1 MQCTV
6 LGDAVAPPVYIDRT
20 TEHPT
25 LRGTWRAVLH
35 YRELLRGLV
44 ARDLKLKYRGSALG
58 FLWSLL
64 NPLMMLVVYTVA
76 FTVFLQRGGH
86 QFVFLLL
93 VGLLGWTF
101 FATSMAAATGS
112 LVDNAAL
119 TKSLYFPRAIL
130 PLASVFFNLAQFLL
144 TAAVFLP
151 LLMIYYG
158 IAPSWALLTFP
169 VLLGLQ
175 ALCVSG
181 LALTLAALTALFRD
195 VRHLVEVGLGVL
207 FWMTPIVYTLGDITS
222 PRIATVLAYTPVS
235 PFIRGYQAIVIH
247 QSVPPLEV
255 WIAAVVYA
263 VVGMTL
269 GARVF
274 AHVERRLGELL

>member
-6 LGDAVAPPVYIDRT
+6 LPDTVASPVYIDRT

-25 LRGTWRAVLH
+25 LRGTWRAVVR
-35 YRELLRGLV
+35 YRQLLRSLV
-44 ARDLKLKYRGSALG
+44 TRDLKLKYRGSTLG

-64 NPLMMLVVYTVA
+64 NPLVMLVVYTVA
-76 FTVFLQRGGH
+76 FTVFLGRGGP

-93 VGLLGWTF
+93 IGLLGWTF

-130 PLASVFFNLAQFLL
+130 PLAAVFFNLAQFLL
-144 TAAVFLP
+144 TASVFLP
-151 LLMIYYG
+151 LLLLYYN

-169 VLLGLQ
+169 LLLGLQ
-175 ALCVSG
+175 ALCISG
-181 LALTLAALTALFRD
+181 LALMLASLTALFRD
-195 VRHLVEVGLGVL
+195 VRHLVEVGLGIL
-207 FWMTPIVYTLGDITS
+207 FWMTPIVYTLGDLP
-222 PRIATVLAYTPVS
+222 PRAAQVIALTPVS

-247 QSVPPLEV
+247 QSVPSPDIWL
-255 WIAAVVYA
+255 ACVVYA
-263 VVGMTL
+263 GVAMFV

-274 AHVERRLGELL
+274 ARVEPRLGELL

>member
-6 LGDAVAPPVYIDRT
+6 LPDAVALPVYIDRT

-25 LRGTWRAVLH
+25 LRGTWRAVVR

-93 VGLLGWTF
+93 IGLLGWTF

-169 VLLGLQ
+169 ILLALQ
-175 ALCVSG
+175 ALFVSG

-195 VRHLVEVGLGVL
+195 VRHLVEVGLGIL
-207 FWMTPIVYTLGDITS
+207 FWMTPIVYTLADLP
-222 PRIATVLAYTPVS
+222 PRVAQVIAYTPVS

-255 WIAAVVYA
+255 WVAATVYA
-263 VVGMTL
+263 AIGTAI

>member
-1 MQCTV
+1 
-6 LGDAVAPPVYIDRT
+6 VAPPVYLDRT

-35 YRELLRGLV
+35 YKELLRSLV

-64 NPLMMLVVYTVA
+64 NPLVMLVVYTVA
-76 FTVFLQRGGH
+76 FTVFLQRGGE

-93 VGLLGWTF
+93 LGLLGWTF

-144 TAAVFLP
+144 TASVFLP

-158 IAPSWALLTFP
+158 IMPSWALLTFP
-169 VLLGLQ
+169 VLLALQ

-195 VRHLVEVGLGVL
+195 VRHLVEVGLGIL
-207 FWMTPIVYTLGDITS
+207 FWMTPIVYTLGDIP
-222 PRIATVLAYTPVS
+222 PRVANVIAYTPVS

-247 QSVPPLEV
+247 QSVPPAEV
-255 WIAAVVYA
+255 WVAAVVYA
-263 VVGMTL
+263 VVCMAL

-274 AHVERRLGELL
+274 ARIERRLGELL